1 MSSPSA
7 HHFRRFCEQTYQLQD
22 YFASPGDGRCRPQ
35 IPAGDLL
42 WSLVMGLMLRQVSHH
57 GLEGLLGLAFSSLGV
72 GRSFGDDSLNYF
84 EERLSVTRL
93 RRALIDVAHLAKR
106 KKAFQDSRF
115 IGLAL
120 DGTGAGHT
128 EESHCELCRELYGDG
143 KKISGY
149 GHKFS
154 ALCVVGTGLTLPL
167 DVEPFGPGD
176 SEAGASR
183 RLLERAAKA
192 LGPYFA
198 DYVVADGAYGT
209 APFLHLARDLG
220 LKAVVCLKENLP
232 LLLEAARARFE
243 RQKPLQHIEIDGEQ
257 FDLWDAEDFDP
268 WETLNWETV
277 RVLKYRRLKA
287 DGEISEGYW
296 LTDWEIS
303 RVGTRAL
310 LGILRNRWEIENQV
324 FNEAKARY
332 GLEHIPHHEPNSLR
346 VHWLLVMMTLT
357 LERLYRLR
365 HLHRGN
371 HRPRTGQELCM
382 ILWLALGNR
391 GRSALDTS

>member
-1 MSSPSA
+1 
-7 HHFRRFCEQTYQLQD
+7 
-22 YFASPGDGRCRPQ
+22 
-35 IPAGDLL
+35 
-42 WSLVMGLMLRQVSHH
+42 MGLMLRQVSHH
-57 GLEGLLGLAFSSLGV
+57 GLEGLLGLAFRSLGV

-84 EERLSVTRL
+84 EERLSVARL
-93 RRALIDVAHLAKR
+93 RGALIDVAHLAKR

-128 EESHCELCRELYGDG
+128 AESHCELCRELYGDG
-143 KKISGY
+143 KQISGY

-167 DVEPFGPGD
+167 DLEPFGPGD
-176 SEAGASR
+176 SEGAASR
-183 RLLERAAKA
+183 RLLERVARA
-192 LGPYFA
+192 LGPHFA
-198 DYVVADGAYGT
+198 DYVVADGAYGA
-209 APFLHLARDLG
+209 APFLHLVRDLG

-243 RQKPLQHIEIDGEQ
+243 GQKPLQHIEVDGEQ

-287 DGEISEGYW
+287 SGEISEGYW
-296 LTDWEIS
+296 LTDWEMS

-310 LGILRNRWEIENQV
+310 LGILRSRWEIENQV
-324 FNEAKARY
+324 FNEAKTRY

-365 HLHRGN
+365 YLHRGN
-371 HRPRTGQELCM
+371 HRPRTGQDLCL

-391 GRSALDTS
+391 GRGALDTS